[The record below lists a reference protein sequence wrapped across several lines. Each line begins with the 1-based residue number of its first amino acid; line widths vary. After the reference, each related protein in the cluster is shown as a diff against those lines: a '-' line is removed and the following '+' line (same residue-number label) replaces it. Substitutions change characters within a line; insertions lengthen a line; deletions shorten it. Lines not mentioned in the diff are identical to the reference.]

1 MEIQMISDNISKKV
15 EYFEFNKYIKI
26 SGFSLIITI
35 LFVYFSQFF
44 SINKFLIFID
54 IAVAVFFVSS
64 MILSLIK
71 SLNLIKVF
79 NFEDKY
85 DYEHTKTK
93 NLMGIF
99 FLFVIFII
107 GVALIFMQNN
117 YRVSANVLS
126 IFFMSIPILSFYF
139 KKIK

>member
-1 MEIQMISDNISKKV
+1 MISDNISKKV
-15 EYFEFNKYIKI
+15 KYFEFNKYIKI

-54 IAVAVFFVSS
+54 ITVAVFFVSS
-64 MILSLIK
+64 MIVSLIK

-79 NFEDKY
+79 NLEDKH